1 MFPIN
6 LKLRVPT
13 GLFILPNGNW
23 KATLWCSAPV
33 PLKPQPT
40 SAMPTA
46 TAVRPVSSTLPA
58 CQLPPSLPNQR
69 LRIKPSRHTRNKRA
83 AIVGS
88 RPFSYHQSTGLG
100 LWQDK
105 VGFQTGIGSM
115 QKIQHL
121 YFLIFHLQRQP
132 NLPGGVRRKA
142 DRASIL
148 QLDPI
153 GQIRNIA
160 DVVGVVL
167 LLAVGRNQLY
177 F

>member
-1 MFPIN
+1 
-6 LKLRVPT
+6 
-13 GLFILPNGNW
+13 
-23 KATLWCSAPV
+23 
-33 PLKPQPT
+33 
-40 SAMPTA
+40 MPTA
-46 TAVRPVSSTLPA
+46 TAARPASSMQPA
-58 CQLPPSLPNQR
+58 CLPPPSLPNQR

-153 GQIRNIA
+153 SQIRNIA

-177 F
+177 FYRRIKNSFEQIFPARQFVVEIRQSAVGKHGFTQSRFTSVT